1 MSSPRLTGPDFI
13 AFVVDDVEAASAFWR
28 DVVGLEPV
36 AYSPPQ
42 ARVFNTSP
50 IPLAIR
56 APRPGESPGTGQG
69 VAVWFSVS
77 GDVDEYRA
85 ELLRRGADVSEPQNG
100 AFGRMFTLVAPS
112 GFVVTVHA
120 GAS

>member
-13 AFVVDDVEAASAFWR
+13 TFVVDDVEAASAFWR
-28 DVVGLEPV
+28 DV
-36 AYSPPQ
+36 

-50 IPLAIR
+50 IPVAIR
-56 APRPGESPGTGQG
+56 APRPGEPHASGQG
-69 VAVWFSVS
+69 VVVWFSVS

-85 ELLRRGADVSEPQNG
+85 ELLRRGADVGEPQNG
-100 AFGRMFTLVAPS
+100 PFGRMFTLVAPG

-120 GAS
+120 GAP

>member
-1 MSSPRLTGPDFI
+1 MSFPSLTGPDFI

-28 DVVGLEPV
+28 DVVGLEP
-36 AYSPPQ
+36 AAHSPPQ

-50 IPLAIR
+50 IPVAVR
-56 APRPGESPGTGQG
+56 APRPGEPRASGQG

-85 ELLRRGADVSEPQNG
+85 KLLRRGADVGEPQNG
-100 AFGRMFTLVAPS
+100 PFGRMFTLVAPG

-120 GAS
+120 GAP

>member
-1 MSSPRLTGPDFI
+1 MSSPRLTSPDFI
-13 AFVVDDVEAASAFWR
+13 AFVVDDMEAASAFWR
-28 DVVGLEPV
+28 DVVGLEP
-36 AYSPPQ
+36 AAHSPPQ

-50 IPLAIR
+50 IPVAIR
-56 APRPGESPGTGQG
+56 APRPGEPRGSGQE

-85 ELLRRGADVSEPQNG
+85 ELLRRGADVGESQNG
-100 AFGRMFTLVAPS
+100 PFSRTFTLVAPD

-120 GAS
+120 GAP

>member
-13 AFVVDDVEAASAFWR
+13 AFVVDDVQAAGAFWQ
-28 DVVGLEPV
+28 DVVGLEP
-36 AYSPPQ
+36 AAQSPPQ
-42 ARVFNTSP
+42 ALVFNTTP
-50 IPLAIR
+50 IPIAVR
-56 APRPGESPGTGQG
+56 ASQPDEPHANGSG

-77 GDVDEYRA
+77 GSVDEYRA
-85 ELLRRGADVSEPQNG
+85 RLVRRGADVSEARDGP
-100 AFGRMFTLVAPS
+100 FGRMFTFVAPG